1 MDYEVAPRQHKFS
14 ERPDNGIQRLP
25 VKLPGGKVKF
35 IGSREGAG
43 HTSDDTSEES
53 DEERKEVHPIKP
65 VDDVS
70 TGARF
75 GRAAVVDII
84 GMKDKVTRIAAAK
97 EQIAGICQDILSDP
111 ENGVRLACVL

>member
-1 MDYEVAPRQHKFS
+1 
-14 ERPDNGIQRLP
+14 
-25 VKLPGGKVKF
+25 VKF
-35 IGSREGAG
+35 IGSREEAG
-43 HTSDDTSEES
+43 HISDDTGEES
-53 DEERKEVHPIKP
+53 DEERKEVQPINR

-84 GMKDKVTRIAAAK
+84 GTKDRDTRIAAAK

-111 ENGVRLACVL
+111 EQGVRLALVYYAII